1 MAMMVF
7 ASCSNEDE
15 INPSIEQG
23 QTYMQVSVQLP
34 TGATTKSSTN
44 NDGTSTDGTEVGQD
58 YENNVTSLQVVL
70 VAEGTTTPICVTA
83 STGGVTET
91 GKYTTNPFPVS
102 TLTASTKYNVYVIVN
117 SITPI
122 TSLDEAYELNV
133 LNGTDL
139 TKSVASPNAFLMTGT
154 GVESVTTGQDLT
166 GYTKDNPFNA
176 GSVKVER
183 SVARFDYK
191 QGVEGDKHEINGGK
205 DIITLV
211 GADLINVS
219 NTFHYFKRVSPDGTA
234 TDAVIG
240 GVETSSNYVVD
251 HNVANK
257 AIGNIAN
264 WGDYYFNWMATAG
277 TGGNYTDLADFKDE
291 YSIWKYCSENT
302 IAGASNQLNGITTGV
317 VFKAELTGE
326 NFEGQTGNVY
336 VYNNKVI
343 GSWAQVW
350 SSDDVDVKNALA
362 NNSDLKETESEN
374 SVDDLEKANFTS
386 FKNDAGKYYAYYI
399 YWNRHNDNNISSVM
413 GPMEFAVVRNNVYKL
428 AVTSISGF
436 GHPNDPINPGP
447 NPTPDPNKPNPSD
460 PDEDSNMYMTVEVQ
474 ILPWTVRINN
484 IEF

>member
-1 MAMMVF
+1 
-7 ASCSNEDE
+7 
-15 INPSIEQG
+15 
-23 QTYMQVSVQLP
+23 
-34 TGATTKSSTN
+34 
-44 NDGTSTDGTEVGQD
+44 
-58 YENNVTSLQVVL
+58 
-70 VAEGTTTPICVTA
+70 
-83 STGGVTET
+83 
-91 GKYTTNPFPVS
+91 
-102 TLTASTKYNVYVIVN
+102 
-117 SITPI
+117 
-122 TSLDEAYELNV
+122 
-133 LNGTDL
+133 
-139 TKSVASPNAFLMTGT
+139 
-154 GVESVTTGQDLT
+154 
-166 GYTKDNPFNA
+166 
-176 GSVKVER
+176 
-183 SVARFDYK
+183 
-191 QGVEGDKHEINGGK
+191 
-205 DIITLV
+205 
-211 GADLINVS
+211 
-219 NTFHYFKRVSPDGTA
+219 
-234 TDAVIG
+234 
-240 GVETSSNYVVD
+240 
-251 HNVANK
+251 
-257 AIGNIAN
+257 
-264 WGDYYFNWMATAG
+264 MATAG

-302 IAGASNQLNGITTGV
+302 IAGAANQLNGITTGV